1 MFSRRVPALQGVN
14 PLSRLIEEKRRAGE
28 PLLDL
33 TESNP
38 TRCGF
43 AYDDEA
49 ILRGIARP
57 ASLVYDP
64 HPQGLRTAREA
75 IAGAYRS
82 QGTAVEPDSLFLTSG
97 TSEAY
102 GHLFKLLADPG
113 DDILVP
119 VPGYPLLEVLTR
131 LDGLRLVQYPLRDQR
146 GRGWRIDL
154 ERLADS
160 ISTRARAIVVVSP
173 NNPVGCFLKS
183 DELAGIAAICRRHGC
198 ALIVDE
204 VFSGY
209 AKGPDAARVATAVGH
224 DAALTFVL
232 DGFSKMLGLPQM
244 KLSWIH
250 VAGPAELRRE
260 AAERL
265 GFVTDAY
272 LSVGAPVMNA
282 VPDLLA
288 GREGLQAQ
296 IRGRLAENEELLAR
310 TLAPAAGVEVL
321 PREGGWYAVVRL
333 PESLSDESLA
343 LDLLSKDGVLVHPGY
358 FYDFPSGSH
367 LVLSLLPAVERF
379 REGATRLLACVTRMQ
394 AGNDQPCGRP
404 RPSM

>member
-1 MFSRRVPALQGVN
+1 MFSQRVPALHSVN
-14 PLSRLIEEKRRAGE
+14 PLSRLIEEKRRRGE
-28 PLLDL
+28 PVIDL

-43 AYDDEA
+43 LYDTDA
-49 ILRGIARP
+49 ILRAIASP
-57 ASLVYDP
+57 ASLLYEP
-64 HPQGLRTAREA
+64 HPQGLQGAREA
-75 IAGAYRS
+75 IAASYQTLGEVV
-82 QGTAVEPDSLFLTSG
+82 TPDSLFLTSG

-131 LDGLRLVQYPLRDQR
+131 LDGLRLVQYPLRYQA
-146 GRGWRIDL
+146 GRGWHIDL
-154 ERLADS
+154 ERLGDS

-173 NNPVGCFLKS
+173 NNPTGSFLKRE
-183 DELAGIAAICRRHGC
+183 ELKGIAAICRRHGC

-209 AKGPDAARVATAVGH
+209 AKGPDATRVATAVGH

-232 DGFSKMLGLPQM
+232 DGFSKMLGLPQA

-250 VAGPAELRRE
+250 VSGPDGLRAE
-260 AAERL
+260 ASERL

-282 VPDLLA
+282 VPGLLA
-288 GREGLQAQ
+288 GREALQAQ
-296 IRGRLAENEELLAR
+296 IQSRLAENEGELVRA
-310 TLAPAAGVEVL
+310 LAPAAGVEVL
-321 PREGGWYAVVRL
+321 GREGGWYAVVRL
-333 PESLSDESLA
+333 PESLGDESLA
-343 LDLLSKDGVLVHPGY
+343 LALLDRDGVLVHPGY
-358 FYDFPSGSH
+358 FYDFPAGSH
-367 LVLSLLPAVERF
+367 LVLSLLPRAELF
-379 REGATRLLACVTRMQ
+379 REGARRLVDRVVKMRT
-394 AGNDQPCGRP
+394 GNDQP
-404 RPSM
+404 